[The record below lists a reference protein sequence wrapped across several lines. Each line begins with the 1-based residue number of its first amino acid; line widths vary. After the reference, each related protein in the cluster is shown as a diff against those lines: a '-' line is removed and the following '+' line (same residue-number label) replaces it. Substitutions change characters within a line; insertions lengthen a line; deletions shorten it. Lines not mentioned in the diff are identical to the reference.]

1 MKTCRD
7 YLTFRFGVVLSV
19 AVLLTAA
26 GALCVTPAE
35 AQTREP
41 GVRSSPTHP
50 PFPRPPLPGAGFRRL
65 SPEDQNRA
73 REIVRLYLRQGSR
86 QPYQAEERTR
96 LFRDRMI
103 ESTQIVKHQ
112 GPGRTRIEYTDPP
125 LLQGDILLV
134 NGGRIFKYI
143 RRQNR
148 ILEGP
153 VPVEEFNNRAQALL
167 QGVIKGRITVRV
179 VGSEQIAG
187 QNAAIV
193 EIRPVRGGAFFK
205 RLWIDERTGVR
216 LKIEDADPQGNVIS
230 TSYFTRIDY
239 SPSFLPRDFSPA
251 SLPNVPHEPLLPD
264 TPPLP
269 NVQAAQQQ
277 VPYPIYEP
285 SLPAEFTLTGVW
297 VAPPAGQPVTIL
309 RYTDGVITFA
319 LFQHPV
325 RLPQNAPERRRVPPA
340 RLINGAARWISG
352 DRSYFLIGNL
362 KPETF
367 RQIVSSLP

>member
-1 MKTCRD
+1 MKTWRE
-7 YLTFRFGVVLSV
+7 YNSLRTGAALSL
-19 AVLLTAA
+19 AALLTAA
-26 GALCVTPAE
+26 MMLFSAPGE
-35 AQTREP
+35 AQNREP
-41 GVRSSPTHP
+41 NMRRNSPRP
-50 PFPRPPLPGAGFRRL
+50 PFQGRPLPGANFRRFA
-65 SPEDQNRA
+65 PEDQNRA
-73 REIVRLYLRQGSR
+73 REIMRLYLRQGNR

-96 LFRDRMI
+96 LFRERMI
-103 ESTQIVKHQ
+103 ESTQTVKHQ
-112 GPGRTRIEYTDPP
+112 GPGRTRIEYSDPP

-153 VPVEEFNNRAQALL
+153 VPMDEFNSRAQAFL
-167 QGVIKGRITVRV
+167 QGVMKGRITVRV

-187 QNAAIV
+187 QSASIV
-193 EIRPVRGGAFFK
+193 EIRSVRGSAFFK
-205 RLWIDERTGVR
+205 RLWIDEKTGVR

-230 TSYFTRIDY
+230 TSYFTRVEYAPI
-239 SPSFLPRDFSPA
+239 FRPRDFSPA

-277 VPYPIYEP
+277 VPYPIREP
-285 SLPAEFTLTGVW
+285 SLPAGFSLKGVW
-297 VAPPAGQPVTIL
+297 VVPSAGPPVTIL

-319 LFQHPV
+319 LFQHPA
-325 RLPQNAPERRRVPPA
+325 RLPINAPEQKRMPPP

-362 KPETF
+362 KPESF
-367 RQIVSSLP
+367 QQIVSSLP